1 MSTGWTKEQLMA
13 INTRGSNLLVS
24 AAAGTGKT
32 AVLVAR
38 IISLI
43 SNEQHPVDIDRLL
56 VVTFTNAAAAEI
68 RSRIN
73 EAINDKLSENPH
85 SRHLRRQS
93 NLLNRS
99 SISTLHS
106 FCLNVL
112 RQYFHRVGLD
122 PAVRVADE
130 DEAAL
135 LRTAACDELFERCYD
150 SRDNTAFTMLVDC
163 YGGARDDS
171 ALQDMVLRLYDF
183 ARSTPD
189 PQGWLHSAA
198 AAFCLSPRTGME
210 DLPWAGILK
219 QFIACELGAV
229 LQMIKSAMHLSS
241 RPGGPAAY
249 LETLQNDLG
258 QVQRLEHYCNCQ
270 WEELQEAFGNLTF
283 APLSRVGKEVDE
295 ELKNQVRTLR
305 EKARKKMTGLA
316 STFFSRS
323 PAEYLAEI
331 NLIAPLIKEL
341 AQLVLDFEEIYR
353 QAKSSRGLVDFSD
366 LEHYALQILGLPCA
380 GTGRLTPSDI
390 ALEFREQFV
399 EVLIDEYQDINAVQ
413 EAILMLVSRQGE
425 AMPNLFMVGDV
436 KQSIY
441 RFRLAEPGLFLAKQ
455 KSYISL
461 TGDRF
466 KENEMSCSE
475 TCLPVCRLPAPVA
488 RQAGAGTG
496 RRAPH
501 RQGVQAGK
509 VISLTRNFRSQK
521 NVIDGVNYI
530 FRQIM
535 TPGAGEIAYDGEAEL
550 IYGADFLREGK
561 VRLLED
567 TVELHLL
574 HHGQDMSPSEEAPA
588 EDGED
593 RSEESFEELEVQ
605 QVEARFIAMRI
616 REMVKKSRQEYLHLA
631 YRDIVVLMRS
641 TIEAAGIFLE
651 EFGKMG
657 VPAYAEAS
665 GGYFQ
670 ATEMKTILSLLT
682 VIDNPRQ
689 DIPLAGV
696 LRSALVG
703 ASAEE
708 LAQIRLCQ
716 KDGDFFDAVVAAAK
730 ENPGRLPAK
739 LTAFLTQ
746 LDHWRTMSRRGR
758 LPDLIWDIYR
768 QTGYYDYAGGL
779 PGGAQRQANLRA
791 LHDRACQYEATTFR
805 GLFRFLKFIERLA
818 QHNRDLGM
826 ARALGENENVVRIM
840 SIHKSKGL
848 EFPVVF
854 IAGLGRQF
862 NFQDLNKNVL
872 LHRDLGLGP
881 QLVDINARV
890 SYPTL
895 PKLAVKAR
903 LKLETLAEELRILY
917 VAMTRAQEKLILVGS
932 VRDLEKAAEKWCSV
946 LEIKEQQLPDSQLT
960 AARTFLDWLGAAL
973 ARHRDG
979 EPLRRAAGCN
989 FGLNV
994 LNDDSRWQVSLRE
1007 GADAALSLPVRC
1019 TSTCA
1024 GTADRQTGVAGRMNP
1039 DVRRLLEK
1047 VQRLEPVAVG
1057 REETNQVKQRLS
1069 WSYPFAAYSGKP
1081 AKMAVTAAKR
1091 LFDLLPYE
1099 EDPAI
1104 IVGQT
1109 QDRSSPGSLRPLFL
1123 QAGQGLSAAE
1133 RGRAMHL
1140 VMQHLDFQKSLTE
1153 SGIRD
1158 QIAAMQ
1164 LQELLTF
1171 EQAGSINV
1179 KSILGF
1185 LKSPLG
1191 ERVLAAKEVRRE
1203 IPFTLALPAHEV
1215 YPSLEEE
1222 LSGGRSKPTPE
1233 SVDGSPFS
1241 GIPAGGSVVL
1251 QGMIDC
1257 LADEGDGL
1265 VIIDFKSDYV
1275 KPGDWQG
1282 LQQLAAFYRGQL
1294 NLYGRAAGVILNRP
1308 VKEKYLYFFS
1318 TGSAIQ
1324 V

>member
-1 MSTGWTKEQLMA
+1 MSTSWTKEQRLA

-43 SNEQHPVDIDRLL
+43 SNEQHPVDINRLL
-56 VVTFTNAAAAEI
+56 VVTFTNAAAAEM

-73 EAINDKLSENPH
+73 EAINNKLSENPH
-85 SRHLRRQS
+85 FRHLRRQL
-93 NLLNRS
+93 NLLNSS
-99 SISTLHS
+99 SISTIHS

-122 PAVRVADE
+122 PAVRVVDE
-130 DEAAL
+130 NEAAL
-135 LRTAACDELFERCYD
+135 LRAAACDELFERRYD
-150 SRDNTAFTMLVDC
+150 ERDNTAFTMLVDC
-163 YGGARDDS
+163 YGGTRDDG
-171 ALQDMVLRLYDF
+171 ALQDIVLRLYDF

-189 PQGWLHSAA
+189 PRGWLHFAA
-198 AAFCLSPRTGME
+198 AAFCLPPQAGME
-210 DLPWAGILK
+210 DLPWTDILK
-219 QFIACELGAV
+219 RFIACELGAV
-229 LQMIKSAMHLSS
+229 LQVIESAMRLS
-241 RPGGPAAY
+241 RRRGGSAAV
-249 LETLQNDLG
+249 LETLQNDLE
-258 QVQRLEHYCNCQ
+258 QVKRLEHCCNCR
-270 WEELQEAFGNLTF
+270 WDELQEAFANLTL
-283 APLSRVGKEVDE
+283 APLSRAGKEIDE

-305 EKARKKMTGLA
+305 EKARKRINGLA

-323 PAEYLAEI
+323 PAEYLAELS
-331 NLIAPLIKEL
+331 LIAPLINEL
-341 AQLVLDFEEIYR
+341 VQLVLDFEKIYR
-353 QAKSSRGLVDFSD
+353 RAKSSRGLVDFSD
-366 LEHYALQILGLPCA
+366 LEHYTLQILSSSGA
-380 GTGRLTPSDI
+380 GKDSPAPSDV
-390 ALEFREQFV
+390 ALLFRELFV

-425 AMPNLFMVGDV
+425 ARSNLFMVGDV

-455 KSYISL
+455 KSYLPLPIP
-461 TGDRF
+461 GDRF
-466 KENEMSCSE
+466 KENNMFSNE
-475 TCLPVCRLPAPVA
+475 R
-488 RQAGAGTG
+488 
-496 RRAPH
+496 
-501 RQGVQAGK
+501 VQAGK
-509 VISLTRNFRSQK
+509 MISLTRNFRSQK

-535 TPGAGEIAYDGEAEL
+535 TPGVGEIAYDREAEL
-550 IYGADFLREGK
+550 IYGADFPREGK

-574 HHGQDMSPSEEAPA
+574 HRGQDKSRGEEAPA
-588 EDGED
+588 EAGEEN
-593 RSEESFEELEVQ
+593 SEELFEELEIR
-605 QVEARFIAMRI
+605 QVEARFIAGRI
-616 REMVKKSRQEYLHLA
+616 REMVEESRQEYPHLA

-641 TIEAAGIFLE
+641 TIEMAGIFLE
-651 EFGKMG
+651 EFNRMG
-657 VPAYAEAS
+657 VPAYAEAAS
-665 GGYFQ
+665 GYFQ
-670 ATEMKTILSLLT
+670 ATEIKTILSLLT

-708 LAQIRLCQ
+708 LAQIRLRH
-716 KDGDFFDAVVAAAK
+716 KDGDFYEAVVTVAK
-730 ENPGRLPAK
+730 ENPGKLQAK
-739 LTAFLTQ
+739 LAAFLTQ
-746 LDHWRTMSRRGR
+746 LEHWRTMSRRGR

-768 QTGYYDYAGGL
+768 QTGYYDYVGGL

-791 LHDRACQYEATTFR
+791 LHDRSCQYEATTFR

-818 QHNRDLGM
+818 QHNRDLGT

-862 NFQDLNKNVL
+862 NFQDLNNNVL

-881 QLVDINARV
+881 QLIDTNTRV

-917 VAMTRAQEKLILVGS
+917 VAMTRAKEKLILVGS
-932 VRDLEKAAEKWCSV
+932 VRDLKKAAEKWCSI
-946 LEIKEQQLPDSQLT
+946 LEIKKQLPDSQL
-960 AARTFLDWLGAAL
+960 AVAGTFLDWLGAAL

-979 EPLRRAAGCN
+979 EPLRRAAGYN
-989 FGLNV
+989 FESNV
-994 LNDDSRWQVSLRE
+994 LDDDSRWQVSLHE
-1007 GADAALSLPVRC
+1007 GTD
-1019 TSTCA
+1019 
-1024 GTADRQTGVAGRMNP
+1024 TASSFAGRLAP
-1039 DVRRLLEK
+1039 DVCHQLEK

-1057 REETNQVKQRLS
+1057 RKEANQVEQRLS
-1069 WSYPFAAYSGKP
+1069 WSYPFSACSGKP

-1091 LFDLLPYE
+1091 LFDLLPHE

-1104 IVGQT
+1104 MVGQT
-1109 QDRSSPGSLRPLFL
+1109 QARSSCSLRPLFL
-1123 QAGQGLSAAE
+1123 QTGQGLSAAE

-1140 VMQHLDFQKSLTE
+1140 VMQHLDFQKSLTK

-1158 QIAAMQ
+1158 QIAALQ
-1164 LQELLTF
+1164 LKELLTP
-1171 EQAGSINV
+1171 EQAGSINI
-1179 KSILGF
+1179 KSILSF
-1185 LKSPLG
+1185 LRSSLG
-1191 ERVLAAKEVRRE
+1191 KRILAAKDVRRE
-1203 IPFTLALPAHEV
+1203 IPFTLALPAYEV
-1215 YPSLEEE
+1215 YPSLEED
-1222 LSGGRSKPTPE
+1222 LSTGRSQPVLEP
-1233 SVDGSPFS
+1233 VDGSSFS
-1241 GIPAGGSVVL
+1241 EIPAGELVVL

-1275 KPGDWQG
+1275 KPGDWQE
-1282 LQQLAAFYRGQL
+1282 LQQLTAFYRGQL
-1294 NLYGRAAGVILNRP
+1294 NLYARAAAVILNRP

-1318 TGSAIQ
+1318 AGSAIP